1 MTQLY
6 DATQKKVS
14 QHFAKDH
21 WLNSQE
27 NSERFMDYVTY
38 YRRNMCQFI
47 QEYLGINLYWYQMIL
62 IYLMNVHPTIAIV
75 ASRAAA
81 KSWIV
86 ALYACAKAILYPNT
100 KVVIMSAT
108 KNMSSLIVEEKIKK
122 ELQPRS
128 RRLALEIVDIL
139 TSQNRTEVKFRND
152 SSIVVVPA
160 LESGL
165 GNRSSLLILEEF
177 RRIPKDIVDR
187 IAIPFQIV
195 RPAEFRTL
203 PEYSSMQELD
213 EEPTTVY
220 ISSSGASTEW
230 IYPLCTGLTSDYYKD
245 KSGCFVA
252 LDLAVVLHHRIKSR
266 QQLEKAKR
274 DSDPITW
281 FTEYENGLLR
291 EGTSNFFSYTSLV
304 GCQTQKKCIY
314 PKSPFDRGK
323 RANPHDLPKHPD
335 EIRILSCDFAFV
347 NKEEND
353 NSSST
358 LLRLMPQKLGVRF
371 DDGSHTASTGYRIVV
386 PYIEA
391 DPGSHID
398 NQALRIK
405 RLFYDMNCDYVVLD
419 ARNGGILV
427 YDRLAQVLYDSERD
441 CEYPPWEC
449 FNDDNTARRIVT
461 PGSVPCAFVIT
472 ASAKLNSDIAMLMR
486 DVITS
491 NRLELLVGHQTA
503 LEEVLPNIDEYTKAP
518 DGETLAFY
526 ERPYVETQAL
536 ISEMVGLEYQKNPTT
551 GDIRLYE
558 TGSNKKDRYSS
569 LSYGVYLAAL
579 LERDLVSNTSDYE
592 YNVYIN

>member
-1 MTQLY
+1 MY
-6 DATQKKVS
+6 DTTQKSVS

-27 NSERFMDYVTY
+27 NAERFMDYVTY

-47 QEYLGINLYWYQMIL
+47 QEYLGINLYWYQIIL

-220 ISSSGASTEW
+220 ISSSGASW
-230 IYPLCTGLTSDYYKD
+230 PR
-245 KSGCFVA
+245 A
-252 LDLAVVLHHRIKSR
+252 
-266 QQLEKAKR
+266 
-274 DSDPITW
+274 IT
-281 FTEYENGLLR
+281 
-291 EGTSNFFSYTSLV
+291 
-304 GCQTQKKCIY
+304 TQ
-314 PKSPFDRGK
+314 
-323 RANPHDLPKHPD
+323 
-335 EIRILSCDFAFV
+335 
-347 NKEEND
+347 
-353 NSSST
+353 
-358 LLRLMPQKLGVRF
+358 
-371 DDGSHTASTGYRIVV
+371 ASTCALARM
-386 PYIEA
+386 A
-391 DPGSHID
+391 ARSGS
-398 NQALRIK
+398 
-405 RLFYDMNCDYVVLD
+405 
-419 ARNGGILV
+419 
-427 YDRLAQVLYDSERD
+427 
-441 CEYPPWEC
+441 
-449 FNDDNTARRIVT
+449 
-461 PGSVPCAFVIT
+461 
-472 ASAKLNSDIAMLMR
+472 
-486 DVITS
+486 
-491 NRLELLVGHQTA
+491 
-503 LEEVLPNIDEYTKAP
+503 
-518 DGETLAFY
+518 
-526 ERPYVETQAL
+526 RPA
-536 ISEMVGLEYQKNPTT
+536 TT
-551 GDIRLYE
+551 RFWMPM
-558 TGSNKKDRYSS
+558 
-569 LSYGVYLAAL
+569 AAL
-579 LERDLVSNTSDYE
+579 SKSSNLPPISPAACRPRRRCARPCRA
-592 YNVYIN
+592 